1 VENLRVHYSKRVK
14 LWVVERADQIE
25 LFYLPSSGA
34 ELNPEQRLSADLKHA
49 TDSKLPART
58 KTQLKAAATSTC
70 GSFSNHPNAS
80 KATSRIRV

>member
-1 VENLRVHYSKRVK
+1 MHYSKRVK

-70 GSFSNHPNAS
+70 DSALQNGTHANILGAYLRG
-80 KATSRIRV
+80 TQ